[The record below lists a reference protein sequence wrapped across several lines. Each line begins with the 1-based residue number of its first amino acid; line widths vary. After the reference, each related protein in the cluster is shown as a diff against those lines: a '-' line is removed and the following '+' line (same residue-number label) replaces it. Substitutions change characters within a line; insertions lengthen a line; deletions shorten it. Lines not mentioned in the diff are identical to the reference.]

1 MYSLE
6 SNITIQRNTKFDG
19 NTATSLTSTPS
30 LGGKGGVLYS
40 LESNITIQS
49 GKFDDNS
56 ATSSIE
62 GGKGGVLHFLGGTI
76 KINASKF
83 DGNSAISKG
92 IGGSRCL
99 QCPGYWLLQLT
110 AITLAAMLASIALVA
125 ILLSLNMTV
134 AVGSLNGLIFYVNV
148 VYANKSIL
156 LPLEDT
162 SLVAVLI
169 SLLNLEF
176 GVDTC
181 YFPGMDTYAK
191 TWLQLAFPAYVIFLV
206 GLVFLISS
214 MQEW

>member
-1 MYSLE
+1 M
-6 SNITIQRNTKFDG
+6 
-19 NTATSLTSTPS
+19 
-30 LGGKGGVLYS
+30 
-40 LESNITIQS
+40 ESNITIQS

-62 GGKGGVLHFLGGTI
+62 GGKGGVLHFLGGII

-83 DGNSAISKG
+83 DGNSAISRG
-92 IGGSRCL
+92 IGSSRCL

-110 AITLAAMLASIALVA
+110 AITLAAMLAGIALVA

-162 SLVAVLI
+162 SLVAVFI
-169 SLLNLEF
+169 SLLNLEL

-191 TWLQLAFPAYVIFLV
+191 TWLQLAFPAYVIFL
-206 GLVFLISS
+206 
-214 MQEW
+214 